1 MKAIEIPNGREEKAL
16 QRRGGKM
23 KKLRGQ
29 KRKEPE
35 EKNRPKLKLSRI
47 RQF

>member
-1 MKAIEIPNGREEKAL
+1 MKAIEIPNGREEKL
-16 QRRGGKM
+16 LKRRGGKT

-35 EKNRPKLKLSRI
+35 EKNRLKLKTL
-47 RQF
+47 